1 MKPNNFLKL
10 LDPKKKCMQKDP
22 SGAQFGAEKIARE
35 KKHLEHDLEH
45 KKLHAKKPS
54 GAQFEARKVA
64 REKGPSGTRF
74 EAQKAARENIP
85 LEHDLEEKKL
95 HKKNNLKHGVEH
107 KKLHAKRTDPEHD
120 LTIRFEAQKVEKT
133 WRDFFC
139 KMKLCSVQF

>member
-1 MKPNNFLKL
+1 
-10 LDPKKKCMQKDP
+10 MQKDP

-64 REKGPSGTRF
+64 REKV
-74 EAQKAARENIP
+74 AREKAHP
-85 LEHDLEEKKL
+85 EHDLKHKKRHAKTSL
-95 HKKNNLKHGVEH
+95 WSMIWRRKSCTKKNNLKHGVEH